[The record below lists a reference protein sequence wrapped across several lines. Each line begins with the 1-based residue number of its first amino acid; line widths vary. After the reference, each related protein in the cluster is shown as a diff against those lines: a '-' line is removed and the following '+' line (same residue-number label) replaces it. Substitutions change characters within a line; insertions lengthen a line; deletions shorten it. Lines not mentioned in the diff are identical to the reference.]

1 MSKPNLGN
9 VRYFENINTNI
20 KAYFVGF
27 IAADGSIGKPG
38 CSSLSITLHRKDV
51 CILQKLKEEIGFEHK
66 IQTIKRKSEMIS
78 TGVTDHVRIAIQNKL
93 LIQDLNALGIYNNK
107 SLTIGN
113 IILNIPYEHRN
124 AFIIGYLDGDG
135 CVSLP
140 KIGTTK
146 WSNPKNKY
154 VSYPSHVIVPSFRGT
169 ESFLE
174 GIKTHLNLKNCVRKA
189 GPTYQLTIHNK
200 EDVVKLFNCY
210 KNLDFFLTRKH
221 DKFLERINHESYQLF
236 IGQ

>member
-9 VRYFENINTNI
+9 IRYFENIDTNT

-38 CSSLSITLHRKDV
+38 FPSLSITLHSKDV
-51 CILQKLKEEIGFEHK
+51 CILDKLKEEIGFEHK
-66 IQTIKRKSEMIS
+66 IQTIKQKSQMIS

-113 IILNIPYEHRN
+113 IILNIPYKHRN

-135 CVSLP
+135 SVTLP
-140 KIGTTK
+140 KGNVK

-154 VSYPSHVIVPSFRGT
+154 VSYPSYRIVPAFRGT
-169 ESFLE
+169 ESFLQ
-174 GIKTHLNLKNCVRKA
+174 GIKNHLRLANHVFINGSTH
-189 GPTYQLTIHNK
+189 QLTINNK

-210 KNLDFFLTRKH
+210 KDLNFFLTRKH

-236 IGQ
+236 IGD